1 MRCIP
6 ERVWIIGLLRILLGS
21 DADCQ
26 AFRELLKQIAKLFH
40 YKVVALCLIFKMWRG
55 NYMEETLTIRL
66 PNEIRKVLNRTP
78 DEMGRDLRVYG
89 ALMLF
94 RLGKLSSGAASLM
107 AGVPRVM
114 FLDLCAEYDIPVS
127 QITPDELRREINN
140 G

>member
-1 MRCIP
+1 
-6 ERVWIIGLLRILLGS
+6 
-21 DADCQ
+21 
-26 AFRELLKQIAKLFH
+26 
-40 YKVVALCLIFKMWRG
+40 
-55 NYMEETLTIRL
+55 MEETLTIRL